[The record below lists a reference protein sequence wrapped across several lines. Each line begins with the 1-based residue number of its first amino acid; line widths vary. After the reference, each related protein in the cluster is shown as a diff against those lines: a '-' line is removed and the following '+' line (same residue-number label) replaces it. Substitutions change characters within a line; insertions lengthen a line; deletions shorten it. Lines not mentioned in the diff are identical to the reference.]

1 MIHHIVMFR
10 LKETVDR
17 STADRVYSQFKN
29 AIEALPQEIPGIC
42 HIHVGRN
49 VNPEES
55 WDICLRSTFRNL
67 SDLRTYSLH
76 PLHQNAAAA
85 LKPYVA
91 QRACTDCED

>member
-1 MIHHIVMFR
+1 M
-10 LKETVDR
+10 
-17 STADRVYSQFKN
+17 
-29 AIEALPQEIPGIC
+29 
-42 HIHVGRN
+42 GRN